1 MVKSFSLQYNP
12 SHGDLNVKEAWA
24 QGFTGRGVVVTILD
38 DGIEKDHPD
47 LARNYVSHLFSQTAQ
62 KSLMSRH

>member
-1 MVKSFSLQYNP
+1 MYFTLQLNP
-12 SHGDLNVKEAWA
+12 SRGDLNVREAWA

-47 LARNYVSHLFSQTAQ
+47 LATNYVSYLQQ
-62 KSLMSRH
+62 